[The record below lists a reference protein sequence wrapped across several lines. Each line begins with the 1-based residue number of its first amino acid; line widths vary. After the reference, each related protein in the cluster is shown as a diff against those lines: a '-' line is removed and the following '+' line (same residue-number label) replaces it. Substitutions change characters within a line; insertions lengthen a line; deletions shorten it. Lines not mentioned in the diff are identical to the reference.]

1 MTERDPVA
9 AARAGEIA
17 AAEQMAAA
25 SRGDPEAFVRLCE
38 SYAPLLVGIALRIL
52 GERNEAEK
60 AVHDVLVEAWRSCR
74 IYDPARFSI
83 RVWWTIGVRTMAHR
97 RNQNR
102 RVKRMAST
110 HDTMI
115 AQLATTVEAVD
126 VPPMRRQVQRV
137 LDAISAEQRSVLQLA
152 YFDGLSAV
160 EIANRSG
167 LGVSAVRSQLAEA
180 LRCLRTGL
188 YWIDAP
194 TVTMA
199 DEFAAQYL
207 LGELSFAER
216 SACDLGDAVAG
227 LDAQTSTSVRDSIH
241 SLALYTL
248 PGPGSPRIR
257 ARLLAAVTGPDRM
270 QPFAVDL
277 ARFFG
282 VDLDAA
288 REYVGRVDRPHG
300 WLDDAAGVRLL
311 AINLSADPRVP
322 EDMSDPPDED
332 DDALLTTMVQSPAW
346 PATCLVRVAP
356 GQSLGMRYTGHSAEV
371 LVLQGSLVGSD
382 GATTRPGELRS
393 WPAGAALGTA
403 GPGDVELLCAVLAA
417 PAPRRAPGRTA

>member
-1 MTERDPVA
+1 MA

-25 SRGDPEAFVRLCE
+25 SRGDADAFVRLCE

-52 GERNEAEK
+52 GDRNEAEK
-60 AVHDVLVEAWRSCR
+60 AVHDVLVEAWRSSR

-83 RVWWTIGVRTMAHR
+83 RVWWTIGVRIMAHR

-115 AQLATTVEAVD
+115 AQLATTVEAAD

-137 LDAISAEQRSVLQLA
+137 LDAISAEQRSALQLA

-160 EIANRSG
+160 EIGDRSG
-167 LGVSAVRSQLAEA
+167 HSVHEVRAQLAEA

-188 YWIDAP
+188 FWIDAP
-194 TVTMA
+194 AVSAA

-216 SACDLGDAVAG
+216 SACDLGDSVAG
-227 LDAQTSTSVRDSIH
+227 LDPQTSTSVRDSIH
-241 SLALYTL
+241 ALALYTL

-300 WLDDAAGVRLL
+300 WLDDATGVRLL
-311 AINLSADPRVP
+311 AINTSADPRVL
-322 EDMSDPPDED
+322 EDMSDLPGED

-346 PATCLVRVAP
+346 PLTCLVRVAP
-356 GQSLGMRYTGHSAEV
+356 GQTLGVRYPSHGAQV
-371 LVLQGSLVGSD
+371 LVLQGTLVGGD
-382 GATTRPGELRS
+382 GVASRPGDLRA
-393 WPAGAALGTA
+393 WPAAAALGTA
-403 GPGDVELLCAVLAA
+403 GAGDVELLCAVQAA
-417 PAPRRAPGRTA
+417 PARAPGRTA

>member
-1 MTERDPVA
+1 MA

-25 SRGDPEAFVRLCE
+25 ARGDADSFVRLSE

-52 GERNEAEK
+52 GDRNEAEK
-60 AVHDVLVEAWRSCR
+60 AVHDVLVEAWRSSR
-74 IYDPARFSI
+74 IYDPNRFSI

-115 AQLATTVEAVD
+115 AAVATTVEAID

-137 LDAISAEQRSVLQLA
+137 LDAVSAEQRSVLQLA

-160 EIANRSG
+160 EIADRSG
-167 LGVSAVRSQLAEA
+167 LSATDVRGQLADA
-180 LRCLRTGL
+180 LRCLRSGL
-188 YWIDAP
+188 FWVDAP
-194 TVTMA
+194 AVGPA

-207 LGELSFAER
+207 LGELSALER
-216 SACDLGDAVAG
+216 AGCDLGDPVAG
-227 LDAQTSTSVRDSIH
+227 LDAPTSKSVRDAIH

-248 PGPGSPRIR
+248 PGPSSPRIR
-257 ARLLAAVTGPDRM
+257 QRLLAAVTGPDRM

-277 ARFFG
+277 ARFFT

-300 WLDDAAGVRLL
+300 WLEDAAGIRLL
-311 AINLSADPRVP
+311 SLNLGADPRVL
-322 EDMSDPPDED
+322 EDISDEPDA

-346 PATCLVRVAP
+346 PSASLVRVAP
-356 GQSLGMRYTGHSAEV
+356 GVSLGMRFPGHSAEA
-371 LVLQGSLVGSD
+371 LVLQGTLVGGD
-382 GATTRPGELRS
+382 GTPTRPGERRF
-393 WPAGAALGTA
+393 WPAGAGLGTA
-403 GPGDVELLCAVLAA
+403 GAGDVELLCAVRAA
-417 PAPRRAPGRTA
+417 VPPPARAGGRSA